1 MKNREIRFRAW
12 DGSGKYVAG
21 SDGLIYSTDFNHT
34 GKTKALK
41 GGLDRDGYPH
51 VLMNI
56 DGKRVWRASHKLVAL
71 AFHGEKP
78 TPKHQVNHINGVR
91 TDNRPGNL
99 NYLTSRENTLDG
111 FKRGRVISEA
121 QKEAMR
127 KGTVAYNHNR
137 WHQGKECVCV
147 L

>member
-1 MKNREIRFRAW
+1 MRAIKFRAW
-12 DGSGKYVAG
+12 AGSGKYVAG

-41 GGLDRDGYPH
+41 GDYDKDGYHH

-56 DGKRVWRASHKLVAL
+56 NGKRVYRRVHKLIAL
-71 AFHGEKP
+71 AFLGDLP
-78 TPKHQVNHINGVR
+78 TPKHQVNHKNGIR
-91 TDNRPGNL
+91 TDNRPQNL
-99 NYLTSRENTLDG
+99 EYVTSRENTLHG
-111 FKRGRVISEA
+111 FRSNGRTISDK

-127 KGTVAYNHNR
+127 RGTVLYNHNR
-137 WHQGKECVCV
+137 WHQNKECVCS

>member
-1 MKNREIRFRAW
+1 MREIKFRAW

-41 GGLDRDGYPH
+41 GGLDKDGYPH

-56 DGKRVWRASHKLVAL
+56 GGERVWRASHKLVAL

-78 TPKHQVNHINGVR
+78 TPNHQVNHKNGER
-91 TDNRPGNL
+91 ADNRPENL
-99 NYLTSRENTLDG
+99 EYLTSRENTLDG
-111 FKRGRVISEA
+111 FRRGRKIARE
-121 QKEAMR
+121 QIEAMR
-127 KGTVAYNHNR
+127 QGTIRYNHNR
-137 WHQGKECVCV
+137 WHQNKECICV

>member
-1 MKNREIRFRAW
+1 MRTLKFRAW
-12 DGSGKYVAG
+12 VNCGKYLAG

-34 GKTKALK
+34 GKIKALK
-41 GGLDRDGYPH
+41 GGLDKDGYPH

-56 DGKRVWRASHKLVAL
+56 DGKRVWRANHKLVAL

-78 TPKHQVNHINGVR
+78 TPQHQVNHINGNR
-91 TDNRPGNL
+91 ADNRPENL

-111 FKRGRVISEA
+111 YRRGRTISDA
-121 QKEAMR
+121 TKEAMR
-127 KGTVAYNHNR
+127 KGTVLFNHNR
-137 WHQGKECVCV
+137 WHKNKECICV